1 MEKYLISPEET
12 IIKEFNY
19 EKNEINTEMLLEAW
33 MIDFISKNGFEGE
46 KYDYVTHQV
55 IASPFKPLAYI
66 DKMDIFAYGY
76 LENFPDTEKP
86 IEKYMVIELKK
97 GKATKDFPL
106 QLMRY
111 VDWIS
116 REYAAGDYS
125 LIKAVGIA
133 KGYPKG
139 MQKILDEQCKRSYL
153 SDLHPNTTSQWND
166 LSLYEYSMNQT
177 NQLQIE
183 KSNIFD
189 SKEHMISGIK
199 SLKCSGKNKNN
210 RDLKIAKFIIQM
222 VDGYYAVDLKAEH
235 IICEKNQDDELV
247 YEIGNILPV
256 VKDRYKDKDI
266 DKKLPMYKEDAMVI
280 CNE

>member
-1 MEKYLISPEET
+1 
-12 IIKEFNY
+12 
-19 EKNEINTEMLLEAW
+19 

-66 DKMDIFAYGY
+66 DKMDIFAYRY

-177 NQLQIE
+177 NQLQIK

-189 SKEHMISGIK
+189 SILELKEKLSDIGIEYNTGKIQINGEVYSPKFKVQSKKWAFFDGLNEEGRIVLSKNKWKVIDIGGIK
-199 SLKCSGKNKNN
+199 N
-210 RDLKIAKFIIQM
+210 RAE
-222 VDGYYAVDLKAEH
+222 VDRL
-235 IICEKNQDDELV
+235 ILELF
-247 YEIGNILPV
+247 
-256 VKDRYKDKDI
+256 K
-266 DKKLPMYKEDAMVI
+266 
-280 CNE
+280 